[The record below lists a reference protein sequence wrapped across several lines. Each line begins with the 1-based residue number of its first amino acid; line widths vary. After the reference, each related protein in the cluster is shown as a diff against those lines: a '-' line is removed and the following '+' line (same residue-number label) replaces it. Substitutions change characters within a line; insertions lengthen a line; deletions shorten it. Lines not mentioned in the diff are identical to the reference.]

1 MAKLS
6 DFITSRVRVKL
17 LQQFLI
23 DPKEMYYVRQLTRL
37 TDEEINAVRR
47 ELQHL
52 QESGIIKSEKRGNRL
67 YYQINP
73 IYSFY
78 PELLNMVAKTTG
90 IGKQILKF
98 RHKLGFIKYAFI
110 STRLIK
116 KIPRTGDQ
124 IDLMIIGDVIM
135 PQLNQIIKSF
145 EAENKTEINY
155 SAMTEAE
162 FNYRKNGRDPFIL
175 SILHYP
181 RVMLIGDDDRLLS

>member
-17 LQQFLI
+17 LEQFLL
-23 DPKEMYYVRQLTRL
+23 DPKEMYYVRQLTRQI
-37 TDEEINAVRR
+37 DEEINAVRR

-52 QESGIIKSEKRGNRL
+52 QEAGIIKSEKRGNRI

-73 IYSFY
+73 LYPFY
-78 PELLNMVAKTTG
+78 PELLNIVAKTTG
-90 IGKQILKF
+90 LGKQILKF
-98 RHKLGFIKYAFI
+98 RNKLGFVKYAFI
-110 STRLIK
+110 STRIIK
-116 KIPRTGDQ
+116 GIPRTGDQ

-135 PQLNQIIKSF
+135 PQLNQIIKAY
-145 EAENKTEINY
+145 EAENKTEVNY